1 MLEQQIE
8 LSIIIVNY
16 NVKLML
22 EQCLISVMKASKGI
36 AQEIIVI
43 DNNSTDQ
50 SLEYLKAKFTNV
62 NFIVNKENLG
72 FSAANNQG
80 IRISKGDYVLLLN
93 PDTIVGENVLKESLE
108 FMRNNPKAGAH
119 SVKMLNANGQ
129 FLLESK
135 RGFPSPWNSFCKMSG
150 LSSLFPNSKTFSQYQ
165 LRYLSPDIPHK
176 VDVLS
181 GAYMFMRR
189 KALDEV
195 GLLDETFFM
204 YGEDIDLSYRIVL
217 GGYDNYYLPIRIL
230 HYKGESSKKGDM
242 RYYRNFYG
250 AMLIFFNK
258 YYPKSGYLMSAIIS
272 SAIFILE
279 FLAKCQSRLKGRK
292 QFRTTIDNL
301 YIITPTDKYTDQ
313 LNSKIITALN
323 PKRTTIIE
331 RLENLENERTV
342 HHVLFL
348 DTTISYEDAFR
359 FMDQFNRKGLTY
371 YFYNS
376 ISGEI
381 ISPKQ

>member
-1 MLEQQIE
+1 MIERKIE

-22 EQCLISVMKASKGI
+22 EQCLLSVIKASQGI
-36 AQEIIVI
+36 ALEVIVI
-43 DNNSTDQ
+43 DNNSSDH
-50 SLEYLKAKFTNV
+50 SVEYLKPKFTEV
-62 NFIVNKENLG
+62 IFIENKENLG
-72 FSAANNQG
+72 FSTANNHG
-80 IRISKGDYVLLLN
+80 IRISKGEYVLLLN
-93 PDTIVGENVLKESLE
+93 PDTIVGEDVLSSSLE
-108 FMRNNPKAGAH
+108 FMRVNPRAGAH
-119 SVKMLNANGQ
+119 SVKMLNAHGQ

-150 LSSLFPNSKTFSQYQ
+150 LSSLFPNSKFFSQYQ
-165 LRYLSPDIPHK
+165 LRYLSPDAMHK

-181 GAYMFMRR
+181 GAYMFIRK

-195 GLLDETFFM
+195 GLLDEDFFM

-230 HYKGESSKKGDM
+230 HYKGESSKTGDM

-258 YYPKSGYLMSAIIS
+258 YYPRCGRVMSVLIR
-272 SAIFILE
+272 SAVLLLE
-279 FLAKCQSRLKGRK
+279 FLAKCQSRFKLKK
-292 QFRTTIDNL
+292 QLKAPIDKL
-301 YIITPTDKYTDQ
+301 YVLTSDDE
-313 LNSKIITALN
+313 LLDSKIKATLN
-323 PKRTTIIE
+323 PQKIIE
-331 RLENLENERTV
+331 TESLDSLETEQIV
-342 HHVLFL
+342 KHVLFTDKSL
-348 DTTISYEDAFR
+348 SNEEALI
-359 FMDQFNRKGLTY
+359 FMDKFKRKGITY

>member
-1 MLEQQIE
+1 MSKPTIE

-16 NVKLML
+16 NVKLLL
-22 EQCLISVMKASKGI
+22 EQCLLSLRKASKGI
-36 AQEIIVI
+36 VLEIIVI
-43 DNNSTDQ
+43 DNNSSDR
-50 SLEYLKAKFTNV
+50 SVAFLRPKFTEV
-62 NFIVNKENLG
+62 NFIENKENLG
-72 FSAANNQG
+72 FSTANNQG
-80 IRISKGDYVLLLN
+80 IRISKGEYVLLLN
-93 PDTIVGENVLKESLE
+93 PDTIVGENVLKNSLE
-108 FMRNNPKAGAH
+108 FMRINPKAGAH

-150 LSSLFPNSKTFSQYQ
+150 LSSLFPNSQTFSQYQ
-165 LRYLSPDIPHK
+165 LRYLSPDATHK

-189 KALDEV
+189 KALDKV

-258 YYPKSGYLMSAIIS
+258 YYPKSGYLMGALIR
-272 SAIFILE
+272 SAIFLLE
-279 FLAKCQSRLKGRK
+279 LVAKSQSKFNRHK
-292 QFRTTIDNL
+292 QIKSTIDNL
-301 YIITPTDKYTDQ
+301 FLIGNDD
-313 LNSKIITALN
+313 KIINALNNKIRTALN
-323 PKRTTIIE
+323 PQKTKIID
-331 RLENLENERTV
+331 RLEDLYSEPEV
-342 HHVLFL
+342 HHILLL
-348 DTTISYEDAFR
+348 DSSSSYEDALS
-359 FMDQFNRKGLTY
+359 FMDNFKRKGITY

-376 ISGEI
+376 ISDEI